1 MNIRKAILAVS
12 AAALIGPASFAATTK
27 TEDCASLQK
36 QVDAAIAANGN
47 GPSIAR
53 AREHEAQGERLCREG
68 KKSDG
73 MKELHTAM
81 KEAAAKAK

>member
-1 MNIRKAILAVS
+1 MKIRNAILAIS
-12 AAALIGPASFAATTK
+12 AAALIGPAAFAATTK

-36 QVDAAIAANGN
+36 EVDAAIAANGN
-47 GPSIAR
+47 GPSIAK
-53 AREHEAQGERLCREG
+53 AREHLAKGEKLCQEG